1 MQNLQKHSFN
11 RMVFTLMVINFTEI
25 LGFSLM
31 MPVLPFLA
39 KFLGLNIVQIG
50 LLGSIFSFC
59 QFFASPIT
67 GKLSDRYGRKPLLII
82 SQLSTFTGFLLLG
95 LADSVPLLIIARVV
109 DGLFGSN
116 MTVIQATISDITEP
130 KDRTRIYSISS
141 GVFGAGL
148 IIGPALG
155 GILAEINYSIPMYSA
170 AAISLVSILL
180 VIIFLPETYHGKS
193 QSFSLKFSDIIP
205 TKSLYKYWKNRTIR
219 YQIIMMISYTFG
231 FMLFINNFT
240 LIAIEDYSITTLYA
254 GYYRTYI
261 GILRVILQFLFINRL
276 LSKFGENRTL
286 VSGIIALMISM
297 ILMIF
302 SSEKWMVFIP
312 MTFLAY
318 GTGVARPILTSQLT
332 KSVSKSEFATVLG
345 VNNSLNSLGQIITPI
360 LGGAMLMYLGSMWIM
375 VSSILI
381 YVLFLISK
389 KKRDIHINDI
399 SLKKDSI
406 VPDTIIEQF

>member
-1 MQNLQKHSFN
+1 MQNPQRRSFN
-11 RMVFTLMVINFTEI
+11 RMIFILMMINFTEI

-31 MPVLPFLA
+31 IPILPFLA
-39 KFLGLNIVQIG
+39 TSLGLDIVQIG

-82 SQLSTFTGFLLLG
+82 SQMSTFTGFLLLG
-95 LADSVPLLIIARVV
+95 LTDSVALLIIARVV

-130 KDRTRIYSISS
+130 KNRTHIYSISS

-148 IIGPALG
+148 IIGPAIG

-170 AAISLVSILL
+170 AAISFISILL
-180 VIIFLPETYHGKS
+180 VIIFLPETHHAKS
-193 QSFSLKFSDIIP
+193 SNFSLKFKDIFP
-205 TKSLYKYWKNRTIR
+205 TKSIHKYWKDHVIR
-219 YQIIMMISYTFG
+219 YQILMMISFTFG

-240 LIAIEDYSITTLYA
+240 LITIKNFDITTLYA
-254 GYYRTYI
+254 GYYRTWI
-261 GILRVILQFLFINRL
+261 GIFRVILQFVFIKRL
-276 LSKFGENRTL
+276 LAKFGENRTL
-286 VSGIIALMISM
+286 FSGIVALMISM

-312 MTFLAY
+312 MAFLSY

-332 KSVSKSEFATVLG
+332 KRVSKSEFATVLG
-345 VNNSLNSLGQIITPI
+345 VNNSFNSLGQIITPI
-360 LGGAMLMYLGSMWIM
+360 LGGAMLMYLGSTWIM
-375 VSSILI
+375 VTSTLI
-381 YVLFLISK
+381 YVLFFITK
-389 KKRDIHINDI
+389 KKRDKYIYKI
-399 SLKKDSI
+399 SLKQDSV
-406 VPDTIIEQF
+406 VPEAKLEQS

>member
-1 MQNLQKHSFN
+1 
-11 RMVFTLMVINFTEI
+11 MVFTLMVINFTEI

-39 KFLGLNIVQIG
+39 KSLGLNIVQIG

-82 SQLSTFTGFLLLG
+82 SQISTFTGFILLG
-95 LADSVPLLIIARVV
+95 LADSVTLLIIARVV

-205 TKSLYKYWKNRTIR
+205 TKSLYQYWKNRTIR
-219 YQIIMMISYTFG
+219 YQIMMMITYTFG

-240 LIAIEDYSITTLYA
+240 LITIEDYGITTLYA

-261 GILRVILQFLFINRL
+261 GFLRVILQFLFINLFKTL
-276 LSKFGENRTL
+276 LSG
-286 VSGIIALMISM
+286 VIALMISM
-297 ILMIF
+297 IAMIF
-302 SSEKWMVFIP
+302 SYEAWVVFIP

-332 KSVSKSEFATVLG
+332 KSVSKSEFATILG
-345 VNNSLNSLGQIITPI
+345 VSNSLNSLGQIITPI
-360 LGGAMLMYLGSMWIM
+360 LGGLMLMYLGSTWIM
-375 VSSILI
+375 VTSTLI
-381 YVLFLISK
+381 FTLFLIAK
-389 KKRDIHINDI
+389 KKRDNHIYEI
-399 SLKKDSI
+399 SLKKDSV
-406 VPDTIIEQF
+406 VPETILKQS